1 MKFLYSDKKTG
12 KTASVELS
20 VDQVT
25 YLLNR
30 KLGSEIDGTAL
41 GFSGYKFK
49 ITGGSDSSG
58 FGMDRSISEQLK
70 IRVMRK
76 QKRKGQKRVL
86 RRITVRGNTISTET
100 NQVSASI
107 IEYGSKPLEEMF
119 PKKEKKVEE
128 EKK

>member
-1 MKFLYSDKKTG
+1 
-12 KTASVELS
+12 
-20 VDQVT
+20 
-25 YLLNR
+25 
-30 KLGSEIDGTAL
+30 
-41 GFSGYKFK
+41 
-49 ITGGSDSSG
+49 
-58 FGMDRSISEQLK
+58 
-70 IRVMRK
+70 MRK